1 MIADNNQKIEQS
13 IELLLSVETNRL
25 KEETQEEVIYEIN
38 AAVTTL
44 ENIQE
49 VFQVVAEFGNELG
62 QMFYELV
69 DSMGVFDALFD
80 IFNVVFAKGGC
91 FTRK

>member
-13 IELLLSVETNRL
+13 IEILLSVDTSRL

-44 ENIQE
+44 ESIQE
-49 VFQVVAEFGNELG
+49 VLNEEESYIDKVL
-62 QMFYELV
+62 
-69 DSMGVFDALFD
+69 
-80 IFNVVFAKGGC
+80 NV
-91 FTRK
+91 

>member
-13 IELLLSVETNRL
+13 IELLLSVETSRL

-44 ENIQE
+44 ESIQE
-49 VFQVVAEFGNELG
+49 VLNEEESYIDKVL
-62 QMFYELV
+62 
-69 DSMGVFDALFD
+69 
-80 IFNVVFAKGGC
+80 NV
-91 FTRK
+91 

>member
-38 AAVTTL
+38 ASVTTL

-49 VFQVVAEFGNELG
+49 VLNEEENYI
-62 QMFYELV
+62 QATV
-69 DSMGVFDALFD
+69 DV
-80 IFNVVFAKGGC
+80 
-91 FTRK
+91 

>member
-49 VFQVVAEFGNELG
+49 VLNEEENYI
-62 QMFYELV
+62 QATV
-69 DSMGVFDALFD
+69 DV
-80 IFNVVFAKGGC
+80 
-91 FTRK
+91 